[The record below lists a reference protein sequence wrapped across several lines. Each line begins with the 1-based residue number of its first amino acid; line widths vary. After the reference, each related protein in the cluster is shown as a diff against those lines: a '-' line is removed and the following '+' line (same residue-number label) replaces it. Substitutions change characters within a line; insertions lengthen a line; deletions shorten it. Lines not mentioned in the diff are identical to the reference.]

1 MAKTIFINAGHGGKD
16 PGAVGFGMKEKDIV
30 LVIAEE
36 CERVLKQHGQK
47 VVMSRADDETEE
59 LYEIVNEANASNA
72 DVFLS
77 FHANADEKAAGDGSE
92 TYYWSTSANGKKLAQ
107 LCEKHTQAIGQNSR
121 GVKSGNHLYVIKYT
135 NMTAVLCECA
145 FLTTDKDN
153 DIIDTVAEQKAFG
166 VAYAKAVLEYFG
178 IAYKAETK
186 PSATTTQPKATG
198 YGQTQFVKDIQA
210 AIGAAVDGIAGP
222 ETLSKTV
229 TLSAEINYHHA
240 AVKPVQKRL
249 AALGYTEVGT
259 ADGVA
264 GPKFTAAVAHYQQDN
279 GCYVDGEITARNM
292 TWKKLLKL
300 A

>member
-1 MAKTIFINAGHGGKD
+1 MAKRVFINAGHGGSD
-16 PGAVGFGMKEKDIV
+16 PGAVAFGMHEDDIV
-30 LVIAEE
+30 LVVAKEM
-36 CERVLKQHGQK
+36 ERVLKAHGLE
-47 VVMSRADDETEE
+47 VGMSRSTDVDEE
-59 LYEIVNEANASNA
+59 LYEITNEANAFNA
-72 DVFLS
+72 DVFMS
-77 FHANADEKAAGDGSE
+77 IHCNADAKAAGDGSE
-92 TYYWSTSANGKKLAQ
+92 TYYWSTSINGKKLAQ
-107 LCEKHTQAIGQNSR
+107 LCEKYTQALGQNSR
-121 GVKSGNHLYVIKYT
+121 GVKPGNHLYVIKHT

-145 FLTTDKDN
+145 FLTHDKDN

-178 IAYKAETK
+178 IAYKAPVAPAK
-186 PSATTTQPKATG
+186 PTENKATG

-229 TLSAEINYHHA
+229 TLSADINWRHA

-249 AALGYTEVGT
+249 AALGYAEVGV
-259 ADGVA
+259 ADGIA
-264 GPKFTAAVAHYQQDN
+264 GSKFTSAVAHYQMDN
-279 GCYVDGEITARNM
+279 GCYADGEITARNM